1 MRQLARENTLSG
13 LSIARAL
20 LIVKGQ
26 IPRFTHGEGLQR
38 GWRLG
43 AEAVQAAEQAGQ
55 RGVSVAD
62 GAGVEWL

>member
-1 MRQLARENTLSG
+1 LSG

-55 RGVSVAD
+55 RGVSV
-62 GAGVEWL
+62 